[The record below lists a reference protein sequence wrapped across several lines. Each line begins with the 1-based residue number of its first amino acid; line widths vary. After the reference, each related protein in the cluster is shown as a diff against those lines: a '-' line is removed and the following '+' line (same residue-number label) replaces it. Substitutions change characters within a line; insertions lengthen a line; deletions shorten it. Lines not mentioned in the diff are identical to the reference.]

1 MTKELIF
8 VNGVSKICVLLVF
21 WTLFGAAIYLTT
33 CAFYTIKV
41 ALLNYDDVDE
51 LEAEFVNL
59 MTNNIMDVKKT
70 DTRDEIYRKVS
81 NLTGEP
87 VGKHWVRMWFLWPDT
102 MAKVQPVMKAAYETM
117 RDKYGV
123 RSFGKRAT

>member
-1 MTKELIF
+1 MVLKL
-8 VNGVSKICVLLVF
+8 CVLLVF

-41 ALLNYDDVDE
+41 ARLNYDDVDE
-51 LEAEFVNL
+51 LEVEFVNL
-59 MTNNIMDVKKT
+59 MTNNILGFKKT
-70 DTRDEIYRKVS
+70 DTRDEICRKVS

-87 VGKHWVRMWFLWPDT
+87 TGKSWVRMWFLWPDT
-102 MAKVQPVMKAAYETM
+102 MAKVQPVMKAAYEIM

-123 RSFGKRAT
+123 RSFTKNSAS